1 MKQTIIGL
9 IVAVCLG
16 LAMPVQSQIKF
27 GLKLGT
33 NFTQNDYDAIKNS
46 VKQYEDI
53 NLNIKGTGGFFVG
66 PMMDIKIPI
75 LGFGVDAGFHYSL
88 KKYSIDNSTDN
99 RSENSSQHSFIV
111 PLNLKYS
118 FDVGNVL
125 GFYLTAGPLFEFNIN
140 PDSFWKDVT
149 IAAANKID
157 GNSGYSYDRKST
169 DIALSFG
176 AGLKILGHVQLGFNY
191 NLGLTD
197 AAKGSFTDLVEQAW
211 DKSAV
216 KNREWQISAAYLF

>member
-1 MKQTIIGL
+1 MKRTILGL
-9 IVAVCLG
+9 LFIVCLG
-16 LAMPVQSQIKF
+16 FAMPAQSQIKF

-33 NFTQNDYDAIKNS
+33 NFSNNDYEALKQNIKN
-46 VKQYEDI
+46 EEGI
-53 NLNIKGTGGFFVG
+53 NLNIKGAGGFFVG

-75 LGFGVDAGFHYSL
+75 LGFGVDAGFHYSYR
-88 KKYSIDNSTDN
+88 KFSIDNNSDN
-99 RSENSSQHSFIV
+99 ISENTKQHSFIV
-111 PLNLKYS
+111 PINLKYN
-118 FDVGNVL
+118 FGL
-125 GFYLTAGPLFEFNIN
+125 GDILGIYVTAGPLFEFNIN

-157 GNSGYSYDRKST
+157 GYSYDRKST

-176 AGLKILGHVQLGFNY
+176 AGIKIMNHVQIGFNY

-197 AAKGSFTDLVEQAW
+197 AAKGSFTNLVQEAW
-211 DKSAV
+211 DKNAV